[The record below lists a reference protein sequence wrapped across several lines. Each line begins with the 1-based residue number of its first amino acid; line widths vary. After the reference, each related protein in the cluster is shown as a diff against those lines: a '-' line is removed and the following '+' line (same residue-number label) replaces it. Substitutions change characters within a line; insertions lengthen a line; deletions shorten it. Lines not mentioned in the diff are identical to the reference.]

1 MPSVTRRGVTFT
13 EAWQE
18 AAAVAPV
25 GRAMLAAYELWHPS
39 LAEPIRFVNDTQD
52 LEATLEADAPRNA
65 GETVTFIACPV
76 SMKRPEESDTA
87 ASPELELSRPEV
99 AGIMN
104 AALKAAAGSLVPWTL
119 IEREF
124 ASDDT
129 SGPARLPPLEL
140 ELSSVTMG
148 DSDLSIA
155 AQFDD
160 DFNLAIPRLTFKR
173 SEYPGLLR

>member
-1 MPSVTRRGVTFT
+1 MPEITRRGVTLS

-18 AAAVAPV
+18 AAAIAPV
-25 GRAMLAAYELWHPS
+25 GRAILAAYELWHPS
-39 LAEPIRFVNDTQD
+39 LAEPIRFLNDTED
-52 LEATLEADAPRNA
+52 LVATLEADAPRDA
-65 GETVTFIACPV
+65 GVAVTFIACPV

-87 ASPELELSRPEV
+87 SSPSLELSRPDV

-104 AALKAAAGSLVPWTL
+104 QALKAAAGSLVPWTL

-129 SGPARLPPLEL
+129 SGPARLPPLSMEL
-140 ELSSVTMG
+140 TSVTM
-148 DSDLSIA
+148 SEAELSIA
-155 AQFDD
+155 AQYDD

-173 SEYPGLLR
+173 SEYPGLMK

>member
-1 MPSVTRRGVTFT
+1 MPDITRRGVTLT

-18 AAAVAPV
+18 AAAIAPV
-25 GRAMLAAYELWHPS
+25 GRAILAAYELWHPS
-39 LAEPIRFVNDTQD
+39 LSEPIRFVNDTED
-52 LEATLEADAPRNA
+52 LVATLEADAPRDA
-65 GETVTFIACPV
+65 GVAVTFIACPV

-87 ASPELELSRPEV
+87 SSPSLELSKPDV
-99 AGIMN
+99 AGLMN
-104 AALKAAAGSLVPWTL
+104 EALKAAAGSLVPWTL

-129 SGPARLPPLEL
+129 SGPARLPPLSMEL
-140 ELSSVTMG
+140 TSVTMG

-155 AQFDD
+155 AQYDD

-173 SEYPGLLR
+173 SEYPGLMK

>member
-1 MPSVTRRGVTFT
+1 MPEITRRGVTLS

-18 AAAVAPV
+18 AAAIAPV
-25 GRAMLAAYELWHPS
+25 GRAILAAYELWHPS
-39 LAEPIRFVNDTQD
+39 LAEPIRFLNDTED
-52 LEATLEADAPRNA
+52 LVATLEADAPRDA
-65 GETVTFIACPV
+65 GVAVTFIACPV

-87 ASPELELSRPEV
+87 SSPSLELSRPDV

-104 AALKAAAGSLVPWTL
+104 QALKAAAGSLVPWTL

-129 SGPARLPPLEL
+129 SGPARLPPLSM
-140 ELSSVTMG
+140 ELSSVTM
-148 DSDLSIA
+148 SEAELSIA
-155 AQFDD
+155 AQYDD

-173 SEYPGLLR
+173 SEYPGLMK

>member
-1 MPSVTRRGVTFT
+1 MPDVTRRGVTFT

-18 AAAVAPV
+18 AAAIAPIT
-25 GRAMLAAYELWHPS
+25 RTILLAYELWHPT
-39 LAEPIRFVNDTQD
+39 LVEPIRFVNDLED
-52 LEATLEADAPRNA
+52 LTATLEADAPRNA
-65 GETVTFIACPV
+65 GEAVTFVACQV

-87 ASPELELSRPEV
+87 ASPSLELSRPDV
-99 AGIMN
+99 AGLMN
-104 AALKAAAGSLVPWTL
+104 AALKAAAGSFESWIL

-129 SGPARLPPLEL
+129 TGPARLPPLSLEL
-140 ELSSVTMG
+140 ESVTMG
-148 DSDLSIA
+148 DTDLAIA

-160 DFNLAIPRLTFKR
+160 DFNVAIPRLTFKR